1 MAKDKPTGRPSIY
14 TDELALA
21 ICDLIEDG
29 LSLRKICAKDDMPN
43 RASVNKWLN
52 ENTAFSDQY
61 ARSCKVRREN
71 KFEEMYEIAEKTEE
85 IPRARL
91 LVDVLKWQLSKEE
104 PKKYGD
110 KIDMTSGGEKIETNT
125 IIFKDFRDDSSSK

>member
-1 MAKDKPTGRPSIY
+1 MPGGRPTIY
-14 TDELALA
+14 TEQLAQT

-29 LSLRKICAKDDMPN
+29 LSLRKVCARDDMPN

-52 ENTAFSDQY
+52 ENSVFSDQY
-61 ARSCKVRREN
+61 ARACKVRREN
-71 KFEEMYEIAEKTEE
+71 KFEEMYEIAEKTDEVQ
-85 IPRARL
+85 RARL